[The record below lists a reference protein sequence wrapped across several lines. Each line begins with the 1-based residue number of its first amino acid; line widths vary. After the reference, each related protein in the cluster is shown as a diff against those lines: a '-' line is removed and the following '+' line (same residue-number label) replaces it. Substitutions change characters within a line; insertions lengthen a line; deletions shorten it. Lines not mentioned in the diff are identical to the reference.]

1 MKTVSHPHLD
11 TQQLRTMSA
20 LQQARLGIEVL
31 EGPRLQL
38 RCLTCGQTWYPDL
51 TAAGQ
56 IEPVGLICPRRCY
69 FAPEIE
75 QG

>member
-1 MKTVSHPHLD
+1 MKTAVKHAPLD
-11 TQQLRTMSA
+11 RHELRTMSP

-51 TAAGQ
+51 TAAGL
-56 IEPVGLICPRRCY
+56 IEPVGLICPRKC
-69 FAPEIE
+69 FFSSQAE
-75 QG
+75 